1 MKIEVIGKNSYR
13 IFINI
18 LYLKDVNFENRDDI
32 NRMVKDFIKNQKNRL
47 NLHGFY
53 KVKVFPNKD
62 IGVFLEINQ
71 LEELEFSNSLD
82 LRIIVYLDEKFFFET
97 DDYFIIKDYTD
108 IRYLDGKFYCLLND
122 SCSDILKIVEF
133 GRFIYGNEVVRLLN
147 RSLTL

>member
-13 IFINI
+13 IFVNV
-18 LYLKDVNFENRDDI
+18 LYLKDVNFENRDDV
-32 NRMVKDFIKNQKNRL
+32 NRIVKEFIKKQKKRL

-53 KVKVFPNKD
+53 KVKVFLNKEV
-62 IGVFLEINQ
+62 GVFLEINQ

-82 LRIIVYLDEKFFFET
+82 LRIIVYPDEKFFFET

-147 RSLTL
+147 RSLIL